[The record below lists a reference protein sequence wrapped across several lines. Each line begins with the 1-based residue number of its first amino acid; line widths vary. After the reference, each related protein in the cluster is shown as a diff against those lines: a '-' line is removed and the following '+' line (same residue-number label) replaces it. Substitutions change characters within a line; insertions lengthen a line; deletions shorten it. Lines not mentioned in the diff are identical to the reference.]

1 MMGLHFQKRP
11 GRDRTDW
18 ERVTRK
24 EADLL
29 GSYYRVRVKG
39 EKEQSGRAVKKSRG
53 NQERLLGWNPR
64 TRQLDVGNGAREWR
78 MTGLLA

>member
-11 GRDRTDW
+11 GRDGTDW

-39 EKEQSGRAVKKSRG
+39 EKEQSGRAVKK
-53 NQERLLGWNPR
+53 RLLGWNPR
-64 TRQLDVGNGAREWR
+64 TRQLDMGNGAREWR